1 MQQPSGC
8 CNVYSGKTARYEGK
22 GMEMFDIRTPEGEPT
37 GEVKERSAVH
47 RDVYKRQKMHCAG
60 LVIDGSLKKRSK
72 RIVCSFVNSL
82 YLSKN

>member
-8 CNVYSGKTARYEGK
+8 CNVYTGKTDRYEGK

-47 RDVYKRQKMHCAG
+47 RRRLARDSPYLAG
-60 LVIDGSLKKRSK
+60 APEEWE
-72 RIVCSFVNSL
+72 N
-82 YLSKN
+82 